1 MQGASDRP
9 EKSSFLL
16 VASCCFPLYFL
27 PLRALLSPISA
38 TGDGLVRGLHP
49 DPRLDGSG
57 RFCLYY
63 RLSALLVIQQTVE
76 IGFIENQ
83 VSGFRFAEFPN
94 GIGMPYLVF
103 EILHLALGQWNK
115 RFVFHLFLLF
125 PETLWSACSTCG
137 SFRGANLL
145 LLLLLW

>member
-16 VASCCFPLYFL
+16 VASCCFL

-83 VSGFRFAEFPN
+83 VSGLRFAEFTN
-94 GIGMPYLVF
+94 GIGMPHLVF
-103 EILHLALGQWNK
+103 EVFHLALGQRDK
-115 RFVFHLFLLF
+115 LFFIHVL
-125 PETLWSACSTCG
+125 
-137 SFRGANLL
+137 
-145 LLLLLW
+145 

>member
-16 VASCCFPLYFL
+16 VASCCFL